1 MMVDTGCTIDS
12 RLLLCELIVRPS
24 VVKYLQR
31 LCDEKYATF
40 KHSMNVAYLVAE
52 IIHNKGVTENV
63 EDIICGALLHDIGKL
78 AIPDEILLK
87 KGKLTDEEWDLMR
100 QHPVLGYEMIKDEE
114 DISDLTKQI
123 VLKHHE
129 KLDGSGYP
137 TQAEDLNY
145 EIQIVTVCDIY
156 DALTEPRTYGKM
168 YNLAEAFG
176 IISTEPVNTS
186 VLEFIRRCPDK

>member
-1 MMVDTGCTIDS
+1 MMVNKGCTVDS
-12 RLLLCELIVRPS
+12 RMLLCELIVRPNI
-24 VVKYLQR
+24 VKYLQR

-40 KHSMNVAYLVAE
+40 KHSVNVAYLVAE
-52 IIHNKGVTENV
+52 IIHNKGITDNV
-63 EDIICGALLHDIGKL
+63 EDIICGALLHDVGKL
-78 AIPDEILLK
+78 AIPDDILLK
-87 KGKLTDEEWDLMR
+87 KGKLTDEEWNLMK
-100 QHPVLGYEMIKDEE
+100 QHPIFGYEMIKDEE
-114 DISDLTKQI
+114 GISDLTKQI

-137 TQAEDLNY
+137 TQVNDLNY
-145 EIQIVTVCDIY
+145 EVQIVTVCDIY

-168 YNLAEAFG
+168 CNLVEAFG